1 MREHTHVADRRDQ
14 RCRRDR
20 ADAGNRQ
27 QALALG
33 MAVGYGFEFVI
44 VVDLLYVSAQLPWW

>member
-44 VVDLLYVSAQLPWW
+44 VVGQFRF